1 MLVLHSRLDRFAE
14 PVPSCLATEPLAT
27 VMALFQ
33 TARCD
38 HLLVYNSQ
46 AHLLGC
52 VRLTDVWHQQATLS
66 ITSDSEAASQTCL
79 QTYQPSLIQPVVC
92 MLGER
97 SIAAV
102 LPQLQA
108 ITAPIVITAASG
120 EVLGIL
126 NRDRLLTQ
134 ILTQLQPF
142 AASPPINPSPQPA
155 SPQAP
160 FPSDCK
166 GVPERQPYSSAVAS
180 DATNPDLLTPLI
192 DLLEPLPIALML
204 QTSRGQV
211 ITRNALWREQV
222 QALDGPEVIRQ
233 EIAQLLESPVAA
245 SQQEPAAER
254 EDCFADRS
262 SGLTTSGRV
271 CHLGSKPNTCICTCT
286 LKNGQEQILQLVK
299 IPLGKVFSPQLC
311 DRPADREQAATSFRL
326 AELTDSD
333 SYSGKLAVSVHP
345 DPADTLWLVLAQDIT
360 EQQHLT
366 QELAAKNADLI
377 QLNRLK
383 DEFLACISHELR
395 TPLTAVLGLSS
406 LLKDQ
411 TLGSL
416 NQRQVHY
423 AQLIYQSGRHL
434 MTVVNDILDLTRMET
449 GQLELVL
456 ESVNVS
462 TVCQQA
468 YEHACQLYLAGNP
481 DADAA
486 NHLPSFSLEI
496 DPHIDSLIAD
506 ELRLRQMLVHLLSNA
521 LKFTETNQPMGLKV
535 GFWGGWIAFTVWDRG
550 IGIPPDKQ
558 HLIFQKFQQL
568 ENPMTR
574 RFEGTGLGLVLT
586 QRLARLHGG
595 DVTFISREGQGSQFT
610 ILLPP
615 EPPEPHLMTVA
626 GDYEQPSAPRQGN
639 DGGGENRASGANWA
653 ITPSLWQKTGLLRT
667 GVAPTYPAL
676 SASNQLVLIVE
687 AVPSYIENLSDQLT
701 HLGYQVVIA
710 RSGTEAIEKAR
721 RLCPCIIFLNPVLP
735 ILSGWDVLTLLK
747 SAPETRHL
755 PVVMT
760 TLKID
765 QEQANHRQAD
775 GLLSLPV
782 QPKLLNLTLQKL
794 VHNRQ
799 AEKRSESPGRA
810 LTILRLG
817 ATSDSAAPVTPSAT
831 LTCLLQAYPYRIL
844 EADDLEQAELLA
856 RVWKPNVVLI
866 ERLNCD
872 PASYFQRFDQYTY
885 LASLPLVTLDQEMTQ
900 AANQISGLLVF
911 PCLAS
916 GDYLENHWALYSS
929 PLIQVIQVAAG
940 HTWQPSILAIDM
952 AILSEDGGGEG
963 HLTTASDRFP
973 QTSEWLHAL
982 NQYLRT
988 AGLRTTIGRSW
999 QEVWQQIQTNRV
1011 NLLILCWTQTRL
1023 APEVAQ
1029 ILTRLH
1035 ELENRPPILVLDQ
1048 RVDPTDANRSNL
1060 QTDLPPILGQLA
1072 WPVLPQSIS
1081 MTELLEQIH
1090 RAMQP

>member
-1 MLVLHSRLDRFAE
+1 MSLLHSRLDSFAE

-33 TARCD
+33 KAGCD
-38 HLLVYNSQ
+38 RLLVYDNQ

-52 VRLTDVWHQQATLS
+52 VRLTDVWHWQATP
-66 ITSDSEAASQTCL
+66 SEATSQTCL
-79 QTYQPSLIQPVVC
+79 QAWQPSLIQPVVC
-92 MLGER
+92 MLGEH
-97 SIAAV
+97 SIAEV

-108 ITAPIVITAASG
+108 STTPIVVMAASG

-134 ILTQLQPF
+134 ILTQLQSFTTFPSHQP
-142 AASPPINPSPQPA
+142 AAPQPPSP
-155 SPQAP
+155 
-160 FPSDCK
+160 FDCQDVLAQRPHPG
-166 GVPERQPYSSAVAS
+166 GVAAG
-180 DATNPDLLTPLI
+180 TTHPDWLTPLI

-211 ITRNALWREQV
+211 ITRNALWRRQV
-222 QALDGPEVIRQ
+222 QELDGPEVIRQ
-233 EIAQLLESPVAA
+233 EIAQLLENPVAV
-245 SQQEPAAER
+245 SKQEATAER
-254 EDCFADRS
+254 EDFFVHRPPGMPTS
-262 SGLTTSGRV
+262 SGV
-271 CHLGSKPNTCICTCT
+271 CRLGPKPNTCICTCT
-286 LKNGQEQILQLVK
+286 LKNGQEQVLQLVK
-299 IPLGKVFSPQLC
+299 IPLGQVFSPQLC
-311 DRPADREQAATSFRL
+311 NRPADRGQPVTSFRL
-326 AELTDSD
+326 AELTESD
-333 SYSGKLAVSVHP
+333 AHSGTVAVSHDP
-345 DPADTLWLVLAQDIT
+345 DPTDTLWLVLAQDIT
-360 EQQHLT
+360 EQQQLT
-366 QELAAKNADLI
+366 RELAAKNADLI

-411 TLGSL
+411 TLGAL

-456 ESVNVS
+456 EAVNIS

-468 YEHACQLYLAGNP
+468 YEQACQLYMAGNP
-481 DADAA
+481 DADAV

-496 DPHIDSLIAD
+496 DPHLDSLIAD

-550 IGIPPDKQ
+550 IGIPRDKQ

-615 EPPEPHLMTVA
+615 EPPEPHLTTLA
-626 GDYEQPSAPRQGN
+626 GDYEQPSDLRPVSGAGESYAK
-639 DGGGENRASGANWA
+639 GGNRAAAS
-653 ITPSLWQKTGLLRT
+653 PCQKMGLLST
-667 GVAPTYPAL
+667 GVAPNDSAL
-676 SASNQLVLIVE
+676 TASNQLVLVVE
-687 AVPSYIENLSDQLT
+687 AVPNYIEDLSDQLT

-721 RLCPCIIFLNPVLP
+721 RLCPCIVFLNPVLP

-760 TLKID
+760 TLEID
-765 QEQANHRQAD
+765 QEQANHCQAD
-775 GLLSLPV
+775 GLLSLPI

-794 VHNRQ
+794 VHSRQ
-799 AEKRSESPGRA
+799 AVEGSESARRA

-817 ATSDSAAPVTPSAT
+817 ATSDSATPVNPSVT
-831 LTCLLQAYPYRIL
+831 LTGLLQAYPYRIL

-872 PASYFQRFDQYTY
+872 PTSYFQQFARHTY
-885 LASLPLVTLDQEMTQ
+885 LASLPLVTLEQKMTQ

-916 GDYLENHWALYSS
+916 SDYLENHWDSYSS

-940 HTWQPSILAIDM
+940 HTWQPSILAVDI
-952 AILSEDGGGEG
+952 ASLTGDGVGEEA
-963 HLTTASDRFP
+963 LTTASDRFP
-973 QTSEWLHAL
+973 KTSEWLYAL

-988 AGLRTTIGRSW
+988 AGLRATIGRSW
-999 QEVWQQIQTNRV
+999 QEVWQQLQTSRV

-1023 APEVAQ
+1023 LPEAAQ
-1029 ILTRLH
+1029 ILTQLH
-1035 ELENRPPILVLDQ
+1035 ELDRCPPILVLDQ
-1048 RVDPTDANRSNL
+1048 RVEPTDANLSTL
-1060 QTDLPPILGQLA
+1060 QTDLSPLLGQLV
-1072 WPVLPQSIS
+1072 WQVLPQFIS